1 MRWLPQRVQTGGWLR
16 GLALAS
22 VVANVVIVVTGG
34 AVRLTDSGL
43 GCPTW
48 PSCTDSSLTPTKQY
62 AIHGI
67 IEFTNRQLTF
77 VLVVVAVATCW
88 SRWRCAGE
96 RTLATAAALGIPAQA
111 VLGGLTVLTD
121 LNPWLVA
128 LHFLLSMA
136 IIAVTFAL
144 LVAYPW
150 PAAPA
155 PLAAPARLLV
165 AATAA
170 VGGGRARR
178 RDGRHRQRA
187 ARR

>member
-1 MRWLPQRVQTGGWLR
+1 MRWLPARVQTGGWLR

-48 PSCTDSSLTPTKQY
+48 PSCTDSLADPDQQY
-62 AIHGI
+62 ASHGI

-77 VLVVVAVATCW
+77 VLVLVAIATWLVAMAL
-88 SRWRCAGE
+88 RRE
-96 RTLATAAALGIPAQA
+96 RALATVAALGIPAQA
-111 VLGGLTVLTD
+111 VLGGLTVLTH

-136 IIAVTFAL
+136 IIAVTYL
-144 LVAYPW
+144 LWWRLRERTRRPRVP
-150 PAAPA
+150 PAAR
-155 PLAAPARLLV
+155 LARP
-165 AATAA
+165 
-170 VGGGRARR
+170 G
-178 RDGRHRQRA
+178 DGRGRGGA
-187 ARR
+187 CS